1 MGFQQGLSG
10 LNAAAKNLDVI
21 GNNVANANTV
31 GFKGSQALF
40 ADVFA
45 NSIGGSGG
53 TGAGIGVAVSGVQA
67 AFTQGNITTTNS
79 PLDIAINGDGFFRLD
94 TNGTI
99 TWSRNGQ
106 FHLDKDGY
114 IINSTGDKLTGYAVN
129 SLGQIVPS
137 NPGPLQISSANFP
150 PQATLTSEMVLN
162 LDSREPTITIPFNIN
177 DSTTYNKASSMT
189 VYDSLG
195 NPHALGTY
203 YVKTAAGTWTVQG
216 AIDGTA
222 LAAPLGTLNFGATG
236 AIASPPTTLPFN
248 VSVPLTNGA
257 TTPFAF
263 TLDYTGTTQYGSG
276 FGVNTLK
283 QDGYTSGRLSGFGVG
298 SDGMRTGRY
307 TNGQSRTLGQLVL
320 GSFPNPNG
328 LQPLGN
334 NLWGDTSTSGEA
346 TLGAPGSGNIGVV
359 QSGAVEESNVDLTKE
374 LVNMI
379 TAQRVYQANAQTIKT
394 QDQILSTLVNLR

>member
-53 TGAGIGVAVSGVQA
+53 TGAGIGVSVSGVQA

-94 TNGTI
+94 TNGSI

-114 IINSTGDKLTGYAVN
+114 IVNPTGDKLTGYTVN

-137 NPGPLQISSANFP
+137 NPSPLQISTANFP
-150 PQATLTSEMVLN
+150 PQATATSEMVLN
-162 LDSREPTITIPFNIN
+162 LDSREPTIAIPFNIN

-195 NPHALGTY
+195 NPHAFGTY
-203 YVKTAAGTWTVQG
+203 YVKTGPG
-216 AIDGTA
+216 AWRVEGAVDGVV
-222 LAAPLGTLNFGATG
+222 LAAPLGTLTFGTTG
-236 AIASPPTTLPFN
+236 AIASPPTTLPFA

-257 TTPFAF
+257 TTPFPF
-263 TLDYTGTTQYGSG
+263 TLDFTGTTQYGSG

-298 SDGMRTGRY
+298 SDGTVTGRY

-346 TLGAPGSGNIGVV
+346 TLGSPGSGNIGVV